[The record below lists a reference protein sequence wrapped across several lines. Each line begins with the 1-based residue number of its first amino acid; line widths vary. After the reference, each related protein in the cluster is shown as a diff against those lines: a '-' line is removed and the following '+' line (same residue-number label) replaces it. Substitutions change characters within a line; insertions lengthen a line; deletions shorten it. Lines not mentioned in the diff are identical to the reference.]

1 MSKIIHVYIFSRP
14 KGMRKNFCF
23 TSLAAVCET
32 LSKDD
37 IGVGYNYLLH
47 AGLTYDG
54 ATLMTKKAII
64 TRLSP
69 ISCKHKEKEAAD

>member
-14 KGMRKNFCF
+14 RGQRKSYCF
-23 TSLAAVCET
+23 TSLAAVFTT
-32 LSKDD
+32 LSKED

-64 TRLSP
+64 TRLTP
-69 ISCKHKEKEAAD
+69 ISCSHNGKEDD